1 MRRGDI
7 FCLVAVALLV
17 APGVGVAATAPDVS
31 WGKPGV
37 AYEDYRRDAA
47 ACGTRGATTSMKGQA
62 EYDAVILGLG
72 RQDSDIDNDLY
83 TPPNAFREDQTVK
96 LARDYALNGAR
107 SRPEPKIKRL
117 QAFLAQQVT
126 ACLSDKGYVPFR
138 LTPKQS
144 AVLNTYKKG
153 SDARFRFLHGLA
165 SDEAVLRRQ
174 RLS

>member
-7 FCLVAVALLV
+7 LCLAAVALLV
-17 APGVGVAATAPDVS
+17 APAVGAAATAPDVS

-47 ACGTRGATTSMKGQA
+47 ECGTRGATTSMKGRP

-83 TPPNAFREDQTVK
+83 TPPNAFGEDQTVK

-107 SRPEPKIKRL
+107 SRPEPKVKRL

-126 ACLSDKGYVPFR
+126 ACLTEKGYVPFT
-138 LTPKQS
+138 LTPEQS
-144 AVLNTYKKG
+144 ATLKTYKKG
-153 SDARFRFLHGLA
+153 SDARFRYLHHLA
-165 SDEAVLRRQ
+165 SDAAVVGRGR
-174 RLS
+174 

>member
-7 FCLVAVALLV
+7 FSLAVVALMV
-17 APGVGVAATAPDVS
+17 APAVGAAATAPDVS

-37 AYEDYRRDAA
+37 AYEDYRRDSAE
-47 ACGTRGATTSMKGQA
+47 CGTRGATTSMKGQA

-96 LARDYALNGAR
+96 LARDYALNSAR
-107 SRPEPKIKRL
+107 SRPEPKVKHL
-117 QAFLAQQVT
+117 QAFLARQVT
-126 ACLSDKGYVPFR
+126 ACLTEKGYVQFT
-138 LTPKQS
+138 LTPEQLATLK
-144 AVLNTYKKG
+144 TYKKG

-174 RLS
+174 RFS